1 MFNLFGTLV
10 RMNVFSV
17 SMHRLF
23 KITFFVISDAV
34 AVKAIKF
41 TSFGTIDLTSERCAN
56 SSRKLAPLHKK
67 ESRNWLYVAEMAHKA
82 TLETNVAFINLMLD
96 VIVDYIP
103 HCNLLCSNMAIE
115 SMSSLHCLIQT
126 IRLFYLGRHNRHSF
140 S

>member
-56 SSRKLAPLHKK
+56 SSRKLAPLHK
-67 ESRNWLYVAEMAHKA
+67 SRQQKLVAEM
-82 TLETNVAFINLMLD
+82 
-96 VIVDYIP
+96 VI
-103 HCNLLCSNMAIE
+103 H
-115 SMSSLHCLIQT
+115 
-126 IRLFYLGRHNRHSF
+126 
-140 S
+140 